1 MTTQK
6 LSSEKLLDAKL
17 LKNLTRRRLP
27 HILVAFIVNFFTV
40 CVPFLMW
47 MGDYSDRLVRG
58 TYDYVRYISR
68 SADAVQET
76 MAINLIFMF
85 ILGIY
90 FGIITLGYMMKR
102 RSAHFYHALPES
114 RETLYTTSVT
124 SALICAALG
133 GAVAIVIGV
142 IQIAVNSLFVWTVLQ
157 PFLILLFKNIVMFLV
172 AYAITVFA
180 GSFSG
185 NGLVQ
190 ALMSLVIMFYP
201 LAVYAGFV
209 AFRAVHAYYFW
220 ADYYLSEEVI
230 AWLSPVTYIGFNY
243 LEPIH
248 ILPTVIALLV
258 VAALIMGGL
267 VIYKKRAIEN
277 SERPIVFK
285 KLGEALKYIL
295 MFAVT
300 MFAGLFF
307 LTIGYSDFHMIF
319 GILCGAVLS
328 WMLFNTILAK
338 SPKAMFKG
346 VKGLVIFLVVFA
358 LFSAVVCYDITNYDE
373 YVPSENN
380 IRHARIEVGGV
391 DYSSDDFDDPEVLAA
406 LSHVLKNQLKEN
418 KKGYVAPLSGNEFA
432 FSIDTVMYTRLGLP
446 VARTYRISKYVDGAT
461 EFLKLFANDERMN
474 NEHQKVNAALLDLV
488 AEGYSADI
496 HVNCNNYRGDLKEP
510 DLKTF
515 VETYI
520 RELGTANYERVS
532 KPIVATVDINN
543 IRDAERMH
551 YDLNEIYG
559 ISWNWSELT
568 IYADMTDTIEIL
580 GIKPVYNAPTV
591 LRNDKDYEL
600 PIYHAMLY
608 DTRENCYDD
617 YGNIGY
623 TAALSMYPC
632 KSISPETATELAN
645 AVAWVNE
652 SGYSNM
658 RIFTEIDTD
667 CILHIAYGDY
677 PEDVNGYPEDYYVYD
692 EYGIKGIEVDYYEQ
706 TKYAGDY
713 ATRTFF
719 FPKGYLPESAMAL
732 LD

>member
-6 LSSEKLLDAKL
+6 LSSEKLFDAKL

-27 HILVAFIVNFFTV
+27 HLLVAFIVNFFTI

-47 MGDYSDRLVRG
+47 MGDYRDRYLRG
-58 TYDYVRYISR
+58 TDIYARYVLR
-68 SADAVQET
+68 SANAVQET
-76 MAINLIFMF
+76 MVINLVFMF

-124 SALICAALG
+124 SALICAVLG
-133 GAVAIVIGV
+133 GIAAIVIGF
-142 IQIAVNSLFVWTVLQ
+142 IQIAVNSLAVWEVLQ
-157 PFLILLFKNIVMFLV
+157 PFFILLFKNVVMFLA
-172 AYAITVFA
+172 AYSITVFA

-209 AFRAVHAYYFW
+209 AYRAVHSNYFWSDYYF
-220 ADYYLSEEVI
+220 SEEVI
-230 AWLSPVTYIGFNY
+230 EWLSPVTYISFNY
-243 LEPIH
+243 LGPVH
-248 ILPTVIALLV
+248 VLPTVIALLV
-258 VAALIMGGL
+258 FAALIMGGL

-285 KLGEALKYIL
+285 KLGEALKYVL
-295 MFAVT
+295 MFAIT

-307 LTIGYSDFHMIF
+307 QAVGYSDFHMVF

-346 VKGLVIFLVVFA
+346 VKGLVLFLVVFA

-380 IRHARIEVGGV
+380 IRHARIEVGGI
-391 DYSSDDFDDPEVLAA
+391 DYSNDDFDDPEMLAA

-432 FSIDTVMYTRLGLP
+432 FSIDTVMYTKLGLP

-461 EFLKLFANDERMN
+461 EFLKLFADDERMN
-474 NEHQKVNAALLDLV
+474 DEHQKVNAALLDLV
-488 AEGYSADI
+488 ADGYSADI
-496 HVNCNNYRGDLKEP
+496 HVNCNNYRGDLENP

-515 VETYI
+515 IETYI
-520 RELGTANYERVS
+520 RELGKVDYERVS

-543 IRDAERMH
+543 IRDAERIH
-551 YDLNEIYG
+551 YNLNEVYG
-559 ISWNWSELT
+559 INWNWSELT
-568 IYADMTDTIEIL
+568 IYADMTDTIRIL
-580 GIKPVYNAPTV
+580 GVKPVYAAPTV

-600 PIYHAMLY
+600 PIHHAMLY
-608 DTRENCYDD
+608 DTRENCYEDFD
-617 YGNIGY
+617 TAGY
-623 TAALSMYPC
+623 SSALSMYPC
-632 KSISPETATELAN
+632 KDIPGETATALAN
-645 AVAWVNE
+645 AVAWINE

-677 PEDVNGYPEDYYVYD
+677 PEDVNSSPEDYYVYD
-692 EYGIKGIEVDYYEQ
+692 EYGIKGIEIDYYEQ
-706 TKYAGDY
+706 TKYAG
-713 ATRTFF
+713 
-719 FPKGYLPESAMAL
+719 ESAVAYVGEDL
-732 LD
+732 GEAFA